1 VSPAVS
7 ILGLVRRPRIGSPT
21 RKSELW
27 DRSRSRRPPRWPFQA
42 QPRAFDVRNSPAATS
57 PRAAIPFAPRQE
69 IEASFTSVDVLNKAE
84 EVHRVCLGWSGL
96 FTDARGRASV
106 DLSLHDSPG
115 GLGSVNSD
123 LGFNT

>member
-1 VSPAVS
+1 
-7 ILGLVRRPRIGSPT
+7 
-21 RKSELW
+21 
-27 DRSRSRRPPRWPFQA
+27 
-42 QPRAFDVRNSPAATS
+42 
-57 PRAAIPFAPRQE
+57 
-69 IEASFTSVDVLNKAE
+69 VLNKAE